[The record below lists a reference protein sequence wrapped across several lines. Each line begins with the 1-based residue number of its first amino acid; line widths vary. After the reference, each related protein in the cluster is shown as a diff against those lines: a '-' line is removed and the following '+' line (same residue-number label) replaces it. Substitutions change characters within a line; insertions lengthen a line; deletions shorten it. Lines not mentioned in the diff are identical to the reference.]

1 MKIIDSDLFNTRKPY
16 NDYYDN
22 ISLDSQNNYL
32 RLYSIY
38 NDLLIQYL
46 IKKYDLKAYD
56 DMLKKS
62 NKNFINV
69 DTLDMDLY
77 QYASSEY
84 LSFLYLRNNINL
96 ENLTKE
102 EIQFLNNITNTSL
115 TNEYEEFIEN
125 TYKKVI
131 LSNKGYTMYGP
142 DNSKYLK
149 DSNSIIIG
157 LRHKGIDLNSNNEEE
172 INTFMKQSNYL
183 KLFIPELERQLNER
197 NKDKFNVIEYNDYSI
212 VKRNNNSHKIL

>member
-16 NDYYDN
+16 NDYFDN

-84 LSFLYLRNNINL
+84 LSFLYLRNNAGNRL
-96 ENLTKE
+96 
-102 EIQFLNNITNTSL
+102 
-115 TNEYEEFIEN
+115 
-125 TYKKVI
+125 
-131 LSNKGYTMYGP
+131 
-142 DNSKYLK
+142 
-149 DSNSIIIG
+149 
-157 LRHKGIDLNSNNEEE
+157 
-172 INTFMKQSNYL
+172 
-183 KLFIPELERQLNER
+183 
-197 NKDKFNVIEYNDYSI
+197 
-212 VKRNNNSHKIL
+212 

>member
-16 NDYYDN
+16 NDYFDN

-77 QYASSEY
+77 QYASS
-84 LSFLYLRNNINL
+84 
-96 ENLTKE
+96 
-102 EIQFLNNITNTSL
+102 
-115 TNEYEEFIEN
+115 
-125 TYKKVI
+125 
-131 LSNKGYTMYGP
+131 
-142 DNSKYLK
+142 
-149 DSNSIIIG
+149 
-157 LRHKGIDLNSNNEEE
+157 
-172 INTFMKQSNYL
+172 
-183 KLFIPELERQLNER
+183 
-197 NKDKFNVIEYNDYSI
+197 
-212 VKRNNNSHKIL
+212 